1 MKQKQKHNMCEI
13 RIQQDFIAK
22 KKNKQ
27 GYDKK
32 NVPKINV
39 EQTKSNGELNLYLYT
54 FGT

>member
-22 KKNKQ
+22 KKKKQ

-32 NVPKINV
+32 TYPRLM
-39 EQTKSNGELNLYLYT
+39 LNKLKVM
-54 FGT
+54 GN